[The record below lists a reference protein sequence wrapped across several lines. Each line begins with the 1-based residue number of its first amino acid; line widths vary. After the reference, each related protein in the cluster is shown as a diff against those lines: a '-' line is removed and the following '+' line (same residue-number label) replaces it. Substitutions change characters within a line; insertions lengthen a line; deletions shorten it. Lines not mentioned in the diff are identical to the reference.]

1 MVLSGIQF
9 SEDLLRLL
17 VVYKM
22 LDQKEEDSFVLDT
35 CKILVIGQLTLS
47 LLQGFK
53 SIGELGQQFSN
64 NTLLLK

>member
-53 SIGELGQQFSN
+53 SIGKLGQQFSN